1 MANPKARTVP
11 GMQTRSPAARK
22 PAAVAPIDVPGQVID
37 LVPPRVDED
46 DGATA
51 LDAVLSELG
60 GIDNGRVGVYRIDR
74 AGGLEY
80 VATLTPDEV
89 QGEASL
95 LEAIRRDYGG
105 GSYRIHVRDAAGLI
119 ANRRVSIAERKA
131 PDPSGA
137 GHQMVAVMERM
148 QAQFAQALQAMTLA
162 QRPAVSEADAEEKVL
177 ARMQTMANILGTR
190 SSGIDTSVVMET
202 LSQGIEL
209 GKQLG
214 GAAAGGQD
222 STGAV
227 MAESLKAFT
236 AMMLAQQRAPV
247 RRPVPVPARQVAA
260 VPPQPVPQPE
270 GPATTAADGADELAA
285 MRTLLQVV
293 MTGARR
299 ESDPELY
306 AELVADQLGDEG
318 VNELLRLPDPVALLV
333 QLEPEADEHRTWLQ
347 ALADALRVLQEEQRA
362 ADGDTTAAG
371 PERADGHTG
380 RPGRGAADA
389 RAHAGVGA

>member
-1 MANPKARTVP
+1 MGNTRSRTVGDMP
-11 GMQTRSPAARK
+11 PRTSTSRK
-22 PAAVAPIDVPGQVID
+22 PIPEPALQPVAQVIE
-37 LVPPRVDED
+37 LPRDED

-105 GSYRIHVRDAAGLI
+105 GNYRIHVRDNAGLI

-131 PDPSGA
+131 PAVDAVPN
-137 GHQMVAVMERM
+137 MVQAMMQGM
-148 QAQFAQALQAMTLA
+148 QAQMDRLVQAVTVA

-214 GAAAGGQD
+214 GAAGGQD
-222 STGAV
+222 NTGAV

-236 AMMLAQQRAPV
+236 AMMAAQQRAPL
-247 RRPVPVPARQVAA
+247 RRPVPAPARQVAA
-260 VPPQPVPQPE
+260 ATAPAELPPAEPAAVEVPA
-270 GPATTAADGADELAA
+270 GTDEVAA

-299 ESDPELY
+299 DSDPELY

-318 VNELLRLPDPVALLV
+318 VAELLRLPDPVAVLV

-347 ALADALRVLQEEQRA
+347 GLAQALRELQEEQRA
-362 ADGDTTAAG
+362 ADGDVNAESAQ
-371 PERADGHTG
+371 RADGDPG
-380 RPGRGAADA
+380 RTGRGAA
-389 RAHAGVGA
+389 HAGPDAGAGA

>member
-1 MANPKARTVP
+1 MGNTRSRTV
-11 GMQTRSPAARK
+11 GDMQSRTSTSRK
-22 PAAVAPIDVPGQVID
+22 TIPEPTPQPVAQVIELQRD
-37 LVPPRVDED
+37 DD

-131 PDPSGA
+131 PPPDAVPN
-137 GHQMVAVMERM
+137 MVTAMMERM
-148 QAQFAQALQAMTLA
+148 QAQTERIVQALTVN

-209 GKQLG
+209 GKQLSG
-214 GAAAGGQD
+214 AAGGQD

-260 VPPQPVPQPE
+260 VPPQAVPQPE
-270 GPATTAADGADELAA
+270 GPATTAEDGADELAA

-306 AELVADQLGDEG
+306 AELVADQLGVEG
-318 VNELLRLPDPVALLV
+318 VAELLRMPDPVGMLV

-347 ALADALRVLQEEQRA
+347 GLAQALRELQDEQRA
-362 ADGDTTAAG
+362 ADGDAPSEG
-371 PERADGHTG
+371 PQRADGHPG
-380 RPGRGAADA
+380 RPGRGVADA
-389 RAHAGVGA
+389 RPDAGPGA

>member
-1 MANPKARTVP
+1 MGNTRSRTVGDMP
-11 GMQTRSPAARK
+11 PRTSTSRK
-22 PAAVAPIDVPGQVID
+22 PIPEPAPQPVAQVIE
-37 LVPPRVDED
+37 LPRDEE

-119 ANRRVSIAERKA
+119 ANRRVNIAERKA

-148 QAQFAQALQAMTLA
+148 HAQFTQALQALTVA

-214 GAAAGGQD
+214 GAAGGQD
-222 STGAV
+222 NTGAV

-236 AMMLAQQRAPV
+236 AMMAAQQQRAQV
-247 RRPVPVPARQVAA
+247 RRPVPAPARQVAA
-260 VPPQPVPQPE
+260 VPVQAEPQQVE
-270 GPATTAADGADELAA
+270 PAAVEAPAGVDEVAA

-299 ESDPELY
+299 ESDPDLY
-306 AELVADQLGDEG
+306 AELVADQLGDDG
-318 VNELLRLPDPVALLV
+318 VAELLRLPDPVEVLV
-333 QLEPEADEHRTWLQ
+333 QLEPEADAHRTWLHGLAQ
-347 ALADALRVLQEEQRA
+347 ALRELQDERRA
-362 ADGDTTAAG
+362 ADGDVDSTG
-371 PERADGHTG
+371 SERAHGDPG
-380 RPGRGAADA
+380 RAGRGAA
-389 RAHAGVGA
+389 HAGPHAGASA